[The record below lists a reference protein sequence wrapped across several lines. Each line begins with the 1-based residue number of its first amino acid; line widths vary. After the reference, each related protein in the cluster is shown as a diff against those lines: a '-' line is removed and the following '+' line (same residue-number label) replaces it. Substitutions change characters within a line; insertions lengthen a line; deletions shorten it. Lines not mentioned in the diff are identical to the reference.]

1 MNTNLVES
9 IYRRSSIKIHILS
22 SSFCK
27 HGRHRQFLFLIGRFF
42 SETALPNEPTLDWMH
57 LWNVLCGMLWY
68 LVPRRQAPAPGSSV
82 STVATS
88 TTTVTSA
95 TSISTSPHVQSEAYF
110 QSLSNPLYPLLF
122 WRRRP
127 RIAI

>member
-9 IYRRSSIKIHILS
+9 IYRRSTIKIHILS

-27 HGRHRQFLFLIGRFF
+27 HGHHRQFLFLIGRFF
-42 SETALPNEPTLDWMH
+42 SSETALPNEPTLDWMH
-57 LWNVLCGMLWY
+57 LWNVLCSMLWY

-88 TTTVTSA
+88 
-95 TSISTSPHVQSEAYF
+95 PHVQSEAYF
-110 QSLSNPLYPLLF
+110 QSLNNPLYPLLF
-122 WRRRP
+122 WRRHP
-127 RIAI
+127 RISI